1 MKKHIFLLV
10 LTLVVA
16 FSAGQLGYA
25 QTSYAT
31 TITLDGQSI
40 IKEKN
45 GTTTTI
51 GAGTVVQVTDFQEHI
66 YSNHSADDYNRI
78 LVKNGM
84 IFEVEFP
91 SHYTNIE
98 KDDGP
103 FTIITTN
110 GKTRL
115 KFTKAGGF
123 SCSYKT
129 VVGGVQQNRQITG
142 HVNYYGVLQ
151 LGASATSATQDAPT
165 KIAVVSPDD
174 ARIGQV
180 IGGFHYVSENYVLSV
195 PNGRFDGIWW
205 DASLESQNNFVDLQE
220 NIYQMKLQDILLQ
233 TKAKLSGF
241 IANLKLKIT
250 VIDDSSNRILN
261 ENGQL
266 ELGGTSRQTITIKDE
281 RTVQYT
287 LTTESHHPTWGT
299 AQPATQTV
307 NAGTEV
313 TLQATPKTGYRF
325 VGWAVGTPS
334 FIVANDNPYQPAINE
349 NVRFIAVFEPLPLQ
363 ITANS
368 NNTAWGN
375 VSPESQT
382 LNASQTAKVTAT
394 PVAPHKFK
402 HWVNTATQAVVSTQ
416 AEYSFTVNE
425 NSSLTAVFE
434 QGVFTYNV
442 TAKSNNTAWGSV
454 SPENQTLN
462 AGQTAKVTATPVA
475 PHKFK
480 HWVNT
485 ATQAVVSTQAEY
497 SFTVNENSS
506 LTAVFEEGVS
516 TYKVTAKSN
525 NTAWGSVSPEN
536 QTLNAGQTA
545 KVTATPVAPHKFKH
559 WINTATQAV
568 VSTQAEYSFTVNENS
583 SLTAVFEEGVFT
595 YNVTAK
601 SNNTAWGSVSPE
613 NQTLNAGQTA
623 KVTATPVAPHK
634 FKHWINTATQ
644 AVVSTQAE
652 YSFTVNENSS
662 LTAVFEE
669 GVSTHKVTAKSN
681 NTAWGS
687 VSPENQTLNAG
698 QTAKVTATPV
708 APHKF
713 KHWINTATQAVV
725 STQAEYSF
733 TVNENSSLTAV
744 FEEGVSTYKVTAK
757 SNNTAWGGVSPE
769 NQTLNA
775 GQTAKVTATPVA
787 PHKFKHWI
795 NTATQAVVSTQAEY
809 SFTVNENS
817 SLTAVFEEGVST
829 YKVTAKSNN
838 TAWGSVSPENQTLN
852 AGQTAKVTATPVA
865 PHKFKH
871 WINTA
876 TQAVV
881 STQAEYSFTVNENS
895 SLTAVFEEGVSTYK
909 VTAKSD
915 NTAWGSVS
923 PENQTLNAG
932 QTAKVTA
939 TPVAPHKFKHW
950 INTATQA
957 VVSTQAEYSFT
968 VNENSSL
975 TAVFEEGVSTYK

>member
-16 FSAGQLGYA
+16 VSAGQLGYA
-25 QTSYAT
+25 QKSYAT
-31 TITLDGQSI
+31 TITIDQPNTVKSI
-40 IKEKN
+40 TEFAEDDN
-45 GTTTTI
+45 S
-51 GAGTVVQVTDFQEHI
+51 TVEIPYTRV
-66 YSNHSADDYNRI
+66 
-78 LVKNGM
+78 LVKNGV
-84 IFEVEFP
+84 IFEAKIP
-91 SHYTNIE
+91 SDYSNIE
-98 KDDGP
+98 KAYGP
-103 FTIITTN
+103 FSITTGTD

-115 KFTKAGGF
+115 RFTGAGGF
-123 SCSYKT
+123 ACRYRKM
-129 VVGGVQQNRQITG
+129 VGGVSKSFRISG
-142 HVNYYGVLQ
+142 DVNYYGVLQ

-195 PNGRFDGIWW
+195 PNGRFNAIFW
-205 DASLESQNNFVDLQE
+205 ASSL
-220 NIYQMKLQDILLQ
+220 
-233 TKAKLSGF
+233 
-241 IANLKLKIT
+241 
-250 VIDDSSNRILN
+250 LN
-261 ENGQL
+261 ENNFINLHDNYNLNISSMQIKDIILKSKENHDSNSSEFSFRIAFYDGSSNAL
-266 ELGGTSRQTITIKDE
+266 SNGTPGGTNQKIFSIKDE

-368 NNTAWGN
+368 NNTAWGS
-375 VSPESQT
+375 VSPES
-382 LNASQTAKVTAT
+382 
-394 PVAPHKFK
+394 
-402 HWVNTATQAVVSTQ
+402 
-416 AEYSFTVNE
+416 
-425 NSSLTAVFE
+425 
-434 QGVFTYNV
+434 
-442 TAKSNNTAWGSV
+442 
-454 SPENQTLN
+454 QTLN

-480 HWVNT
+480 HWINT

-506 LTAVFEEGVS
+506 LTAVFEEGVF
-516 TYKVTAKSN
+516 TYNVTAKSN

-669 GVSTHKVTAKSN
+669 GVSTYKVTAKSN
-681 NTAWGS
+681 NTAWGSVSPENQTLNAGQTAKVTATSVAPHKFKHWVNTATQAVVSTQAEYSFTVNENSSLTAVFEQGVSTYKVTAKSNNTTWGS

-744 FEEGVSTYKVTAK
+744 FEEVILLDPNAVLPHLTGLDTAVLKTGTPQTFVWEEMPQNATNFKATLIDMSNASAVTALVST
-757 SNNTAWGGVSPE
+757 
-769 NQTLNA
+769 
-775 GQTAKVTATPVA
+775 
-787 PHKFKHWI
+787 I
-795 NTATQAVVSTQAEY
+795 DATQAQLEFAKAGT
-809 SFTVNENS
+809 FT
-817 SLTAVFEEGVST
+817 LMIHFEVLGVSYT
-829 YKVTAKSNN
+829 
-838 TAWGSVSPENQTLN
+838 VSYDD
-852 AGQTAKVTATPVA
+852 
-865 PHKFKH
+865 
-871 WINTA
+871 I
-876 TQAVV
+876 VV
-881 STQAEYSFTVNENS
+881 
-895 SLTAVFEEGVSTYK
+895 K
-909 VTAKSD
+909 
-915 NTAWGSVS
+915 
-923 PENQTLNAG
+923 
-932 QTAKVTA
+932 
-939 TPVAPHKFKHW
+939 
-950 INTATQA
+950 
-957 VVSTQAEYSFT
+957 
-968 VNENSSL
+968 
-975 TAVFEEGVSTYK
+975 

>member
-51 GAGTVVQVTDFQEHI
+51 GAGTVVQVTDLQEHI
-66 YSNHSADDYNRI
+66 LSGSSQNGNINLNRFLI
-78 LVKNGM
+78 KNGM
-84 IFEVEFP
+84 VFDIRMP
-91 SHYTNIE
+91 NNYTNIE
-98 KDDGP
+98 KGSGKYTIHTDSQGTYLR
-103 FTIITTN
+103 FT
-110 GKTRL
+110 G
-115 KFTKAGGF
+115 AGGF
-123 SCSYKT
+123 SCRYKT
-129 VVGGVQQNRQITG
+129 VVGGVQESRRIAG
-142 HVNYYGVLQ
+142 DVNYYWIWQLDQQDLADNAILHVTHTGVTGS
-151 LGASATSATQDAPT
+151 GANNLNAISDQQSINVSTNKSSA
-165 KIAVVSPDD
+165 V
-174 ARIGQV
+174 
-180 IGGFHYVSENYVLSV
+180 
-195 PNGRFDGIWW
+195 WW
-205 DASLESQNNFVDLQE
+205 DIAPEGSTNFVYLYE
-220 NIYQMKLQDILLQ
+220 EKSNEKIHKILSD
-233 TKAKLSGF
+233 AKEKFPGESNFILRLSF
-241 IANLKLKIT
+241 DDNTSNLL
-250 VIDDSSNRILN
+250 SN
-261 ENGQL
+261 GTY
-266 ELGGTSRQTITIKDE
+266 GGNTFRYLTLKDE

-299 AQPATQTV
+299 AQPATKTV

-368 NNTAWGN
+368 NNTAWGS

-382 LNASQTAKVTAT
+382 LNAGQTAKVTAT
-394 PVAPHKFK
+394 SVAPHKFK
-402 HWVNTATQAVVSTQ
+402 HWINTATQAVVSTQ

-434 QGVFTYNV
+434 QGVSTYKV

-480 HWVNT
+480 HWINT

-583 SLTAVFEEGVFT
+583 SLTAVFE
-595 YNVTAK
+595 
-601 SNNTAWGSVSPE
+601 
-613 NQTLNAGQTA
+613 Q
-623 KVTATPVAPHK
+623 
-634 FKHWINTATQ
+634 
-644 AVVSTQAE
+644 
-652 YSFTVNENSS
+652 
-662 LTAVFEE
+662 
-669 GVSTHKVTAKSN
+669 
-681 NTAWGS
+681 
-687 VSPENQTLNAG
+687 
-698 QTAKVTATPV
+698 
-708 APHKF
+708 
-713 KHWINTATQAVV
+713 
-725 STQAEYSF
+725 
-733 TVNENSSLTAV
+733 
-744 FEEGVSTYKVTAK
+744 GVSTYKVTAK
-757 SNNTAWGGVSPE
+757 SNNTAWGSVSPE

-909 VTAKSD
+909 VTAKSN

-957 VVSTQAEYSFT
+957 
-968 VNENSSL
+968 
-975 TAVFEEGVSTYK
+975 

>member
-25 QTSYAT
+25 QTSYAK
-31 TITLDGQSI
+31 TITIDQPNTVKSI
-40 IKEKN
+40 TEFAEEDFS
-45 GTTTTI
+45 TTESIFTR
-51 GAGTVVQVTDFQEHI
+51 V
-66 YSNHSADDYNRI
+66 

-84 IFEVEFP
+84 VFEVEIP

-98 KDDGP
+98 KQYGP
-103 FTIITTN
+103 FTIFTGAN

-115 KFTKAGGF
+115 RFTGAGGF
-123 SCSYKT
+123 SCSYET
-129 VVGGVQQNRQITG
+129 VVGGVTEDRRIAG
-142 HVNYYGVLQ
+142 DVNYYGVLQ

-195 PNGRFDGIWW
+195 PSNAFGASEWNV
-205 DASLESQNNFVDLQE
+205 SLENPENFVLLQE
-220 NIYQMKLQDILLQ
+220 NIYNMSLATVLSE
-233 TKAKLSGF
+233 AKTHISGF
-241 IANLKLKIT
+241 SEKFKLKVT
-250 VIDDSSNRILN
+250 LKDRGSTNLLN
-261 ENGQL
+261 DGL
-266 ELGGTSRQTITIKDE
+266 GTSGGISHQTITLKDE

-368 NNTAWGN
+368 NNTD
-375 VSPESQT
+375 
-382 LNASQTAKVTAT
+382 
-394 PVAPHKFK
+394 
-402 HWVNTATQAVVSTQ
+402 
-416 AEYSFTVNE
+416 
-425 NSSLTAVFE
+425 
-434 QGVFTYNV
+434 
-442 TAKSNNTAWGSV
+442 WGSV
-454 SPENQTLN
+454 SPE
-462 AGQTAKVTATPVA
+462 
-475 PHKFK
+475 
-480 HWVNT
+480 
-485 ATQAVVSTQAEY
+485 S
-497 SFTVNENSS
+497 
-506 LTAVFEEGVS
+506 
-516 TYKVTAKSN
+516 
-525 NTAWGSVSPEN
+525 
-536 QTLNAGQTA
+536 
-545 KVTATPVAPHKFKH
+545 
-559 WINTATQAV
+559 
-568 VSTQAEYSFTVNENS
+568 
-583 SLTAVFEEGVFT
+583 
-595 YNVTAK
+595 
-601 SNNTAWGSVSPE
+601 
-613 NQTLNAGQTA
+613 
-623 KVTATPVAPHK
+623 
-634 FKHWINTATQ
+634 
-644 AVVSTQAE
+644 
-652 YSFTVNENSS
+652 
-662 LTAVFEE
+662 
-669 GVSTHKVTAKSN
+669 
-681 NTAWGS
+681 
-687 VSPENQTLNAG
+687 
-698 QTAKVTATPV
+698 
-708 APHKF
+708 
-713 KHWINTATQAVV
+713 
-725 STQAEYSF
+725 
-733 TVNENSSLTAV
+733 
-744 FEEGVSTYKVTAK
+744 
-757 SNNTAWGGVSPE
+757 
-769 NQTLNA
+769 QTLNA

-909 VTAKSD
+909 VTAKSNNTAWGSVSPENQTLNAGQTAKVTATSVAPHKFKHWINTATQAVVSTQAEYSFTVNENSSLTAIFEEGVSTYKVTAKSNNTAWGSVSPENQTLNAGQTAKVTATSVAPHKFKHWINTATQAVVSTQAEYSFTVNENSSFTAVFEEGVSTYKVTAKSN

-968 VNENSSL
+968 
-975 TAVFEEGVSTYK
+975 

>member
-45 GTTTTI
+45 GTTSTI
-51 GAGTVVQVTDFQEHI
+51 GAGTVVQVTDLQEHI
-66 YSNHSADDYNRI
+66 FSGSSQNGNGINYNRI
-78 LVKNGM
+78 LVKNG
-84 IFEVEFP
+84 IEFEVEFP
-91 SHYTNIE
+91 THYTKIE
-98 KDDGP
+98 KVYGP

-123 SCSYKT
+123 SCSYET
-129 VVGGVQQNRQITG
+129 VVGGVTEDRRIAG
-142 HVNYYGVLQ
+142 DVNYYGVLQ

-195 PNGRFDGIWW
+195 PNGRFDGIFW
-205 DASLESQNNFVDLQE
+205 ASSLPNQNNFINLHD
-220 NIYQMKLQDILLQ
+220 NF
-233 TKAKLSGF
+233 KLSSMQIKDIILKSKEQHGNTASEF
-241 IANLKLKIT
+241 SFRIAFY
-250 VIDDSSNRILN
+250 D
-261 ENGQL
+261 
-266 ELGGTSRQTITIKDE
+266 GTSNLLADGSDPGTNQKIFSLKDE

-368 NNTAWGN
+368 NNTALGS

-382 LNASQTAKVTAT
+382 LNAGQTAKVTAT

-402 HWVNTATQAVVSTQ
+402 HWINTATQAVVSTQ

-506 LTAVFEEGVS
+506 LTAVFEQGVS
-516 TYKVTAKSN
+516 TYKVTAKSD
-525 NTAWGSVSPEN
+525 
-536 QTLNAGQTA
+536 
-545 KVTATPVAPHKFKH
+545 
-559 WINTATQAV
+559 
-568 VSTQAEYSFTVNENS
+568 
-583 SLTAVFEEGVFT
+583 
-595 YNVTAK
+595 
-601 SNNTAWGSVSPE
+601 
-613 NQTLNAGQTA
+613 
-623 KVTATPVAPHK
+623 
-634 FKHWINTATQ
+634 
-644 AVVSTQAE
+644 
-652 YSFTVNENSS
+652 
-662 LTAVFEE
+662 
-669 GVSTHKVTAKSN
+669 
-681 NTAWGS
+681 
-687 VSPENQTLNAG
+687 
-698 QTAKVTATPV
+698 
-708 APHKF
+708 
-713 KHWINTATQAVV
+713 
-725 STQAEYSF
+725 
-733 TVNENSSLTAV
+733 
-744 FEEGVSTYKVTAK
+744 
-757 SNNTAWGGVSPE
+757 
-769 NQTLNA
+769 
-775 GQTAKVTATPVA
+775 
-787 PHKFKHWI
+787 
-795 NTATQAVVSTQAEY
+795 
-809 SFTVNENS
+809 
-817 SLTAVFEEGVST
+817 
-829 YKVTAKSNN
+829 N

-968 VNENSSL
+968 VNEEISL
-975 TAVFEEGVSTYK
+975 TAVFEEVILLDPNAVLPHLTGLDTAVLKTGTPQTFVWEDMPQNATNFKATLIDMSNASAVTALVSTIDATQAQLEFAKAGTFTLMIHFEVLGVSYTVSYDGIVVK

>member
-25 QTSYAT
+25 QTSYAK
-31 TITLDGQSI
+31 TITIDQPNTVKSI
-40 IKEKN
+40 TEFAEEDFS
-45 GTTTTI
+45 TTESIFTR
-51 GAGTVVQVTDFQEHI
+51 V
-66 YSNHSADDYNRI
+66 

-84 IFEVEFP
+84 SFEVEFP
-91 SHYTNIE
+91 SHYTNVYRNYG
-98 KDDGP
+98 K
-103 FTIITTN
+103 FTIITGTN

-115 KFTKAGGF
+115 RFTGAGGF
-123 SCSYKT
+123 SCSYET
-129 VVGGVQQNRQITG
+129 IVGGVTKVRRIAG
-142 HVNYYGVLQ
+142 DVNYYWIWQ
-151 LGASATSATQDAPT
+151 LNGQDLDDNAILRIKNSTNTHSRSASQVSDNQTINVSTNKSSA
-165 KIAVVSPDD
+165 V
-174 ARIGQV
+174 
-180 IGGFHYVSENYVLSV
+180 
-195 PNGRFDGIWW
+195 WW
-205 DASLESQNNFVDLQE
+205 DIAPEGSTNFVYLYEDKSNE
-220 NIYQMKLQDILLQ
+220 KIHKILSD
-233 TKAKLSGF
+233 AKDKFPGESNFILRLSF
-241 IANLKLKIT
+241 DDNTSNL
-250 VIDDSSNRILN
+250 LN
-261 ENGQL
+261 NGTY
-266 ELGGTSRQTITIKDE
+266 GGNTFRYLTLKDE

-368 NNTAWGN
+368 NNTAWGS

-382 LNASQTAKVTAT
+382 LNAGQTAKVTAT

-434 QGVFTYNV
+434 EGVFTYNV
-442 TAKSNNTAWGSV
+442 TAKSNNTAWGGV

-583 SLTAVFEEGVFT
+583 SLTAVFE
-595 YNVTAK
+595 
-601 SNNTAWGSVSPE
+601 
-613 NQTLNAGQTA
+613 Q
-623 KVTATPVAPHK
+623 
-634 FKHWINTATQ
+634 
-644 AVVSTQAE
+644 
-652 YSFTVNENSS
+652 
-662 LTAVFEE
+662 
-669 GVSTHKVTAKSN
+669 GVSTYKVTAKSN

-698 QTAKVTATPV
+698 QTV
-708 APHKF
+708 
-713 KHWINTATQAVV
+713 
-725 STQAEYSF
+725 
-733 TVNENSSLTAV
+733 
-744 FEEGVSTYKVTAK
+744 
-757 SNNTAWGGVSPE
+757 
-769 NQTLNA
+769 
-775 GQTAKVTATPVA
+775 KVTATPVA

-895 SLTAVFEEGVSTYK
+895 SLTAVFEEGVFTYN
-909 VTAKSD
+909 VTAKSNNTAWGSVSPENQTFNAGETAKVTATSVAPHKFKHWVNTATQAVVSTQAEYSFTVNENSSLTAVFEEGVFTYNVTAKSN

-950 INTATQA
+950 INTATQV

-968 VNENSSL
+968 VNEEISL
-975 TAVFEEGVSTYK
+975 TAVFEEVILLDPNAVLPHLTGLDTAVLKTGTPQTFVWEDMPQNATNFKATLIDMSNASAVTALVSTIDATQAQLEFAKAGTFTLMIHFEVLGVSYTVSYDGIVVK

>member
-25 QTSYAT
+25 QTSYAK
-31 TITLDGQSI
+31 TITIDQPNTVKSI
-40 IKEKN
+40 TEF
-45 GTTTTI
+45 
-51 GAGTVVQVTDFQEHI
+51 AE
-66 YSNHSADDYNRI
+66 DDNSTAEIPYTRV

-84 IFEVEFP
+84 TFNIRIP
-91 SHYTNIE
+91 NGYSNIE
-98 KDDGP
+98 RSSGKYTIHTDSQGTYLR
-103 FTIITTN
+103 FTGAGFFGIRYK
-110 GKTRL
+110 KT
-115 KFTKAGGF
+115 AGGILKSF
-123 SCSYKT
+123 KIS
-129 VVGGVQQNRQITG
+129 GD
-142 HVNYYGVLQ
+142 VNYYGVLQ

-195 PNGRFDGIWW
+195 PSNAFGASEWNV
-205 DASLESQNNFVDLQE
+205 SLENPENFVLLQE
-220 NIYQMKLQDILLQ
+220 NIYNMSLATVLSE
-233 TKAKLSGF
+233 AKTHISGF
-241 IANLKLKIT
+241 SEKFKLKVT
-250 VIDDSSNRILN
+250 LKDRGSTNLLN
-261 ENGQL
+261 DGL
-266 ELGGTSRQTITIKDE
+266 GTSGGISHQTITLKDE

-363 ITANS
+363 ITAKS
-368 NNTAWGN
+368 NNTAWGS

-382 LNASQTAKVTAT
+382 LNAGQTAKVTAM

-454 SPENQTLN
+454 SHENQTLNAGQTAKVTATPVAPHKFKHWINTATQAVVSTQAEYSFTVNENSSLTAVFEEGVFTYNVTAKSNNTAWGSVSPENQTLN
-462 AGQTAKVTATPVA
+462 AGQTAKVTATSVA

-506 LTAVFEEGVS
+506 LTAVFEEGVF
-516 TYKVTAKSN
+516 TYNVTAKSN
-525 NTAWGSVSPEN
+525 NTAWGSVSPES

-634 FKHWINTATQ
+634 FKHWVNTATQ
-644 AVVSTQAE
+644 VVVSTQAE

-669 GVSTHKVTAKSN
+669 VILLDPNAVLPHLTGLDTAVLKTGTPQTFVWEDMPQNATNFKATLIDMSNASAVTALVST
-681 NTAWGS
+681 
-687 VSPENQTLNAG
+687 
-698 QTAKVTATPV
+698 
-708 APHKF
+708 
-713 KHWINTATQAVV
+713 IDATQAQLEFAKAG
-725 STQAEYSF
+725 TF
-733 TVNENSSLTAV
+733 TLMIH
-744 FEEGVSTYKVTAK
+744 FEVLGVSYT
-757 SNNTAWGGVSPE
+757 VSYD
-769 NQTLNA
+769 
-775 GQTAKVTATPVA
+775 G
-787 PHKFKHWI
+787 I
-795 NTATQAVVSTQAEY
+795 VV
-809 SFTVNENS
+809 
-817 SLTAVFEEGVST
+817 
-829 YKVTAKSNN
+829 K
-838 TAWGSVSPENQTLN
+838 
-852 AGQTAKVTATPVA
+852 
-865 PHKFKH
+865 
-871 WINTA
+871 
-876 TQAVV
+876 
-881 STQAEYSFTVNENS
+881 
-895 SLTAVFEEGVSTYK
+895 
-909 VTAKSD
+909 
-915 NTAWGSVS
+915 
-923 PENQTLNAG
+923 
-932 QTAKVTA
+932 
-939 TPVAPHKFKHW
+939 
-950 INTATQA
+950 
-957 VVSTQAEYSFT
+957 
-968 VNENSSL
+968 
-975 TAVFEEGVSTYK
+975 